1 MFANKKSIP
10 YTPQNITFDSLPSKV
25 NATSNM
31 KLLNEYE
38 KKLNEMGKKIQN
50 LQKSL
55 ANNEFDDKQ
64 INTLR
69 TYEKEIF
76 ELVFQIDN
84 VLIMTNERALDDK
97 YQKTLPAQ
105 TVIREKVMMLLN
117 RAKFLREQL
126 KMIQDWE
133 DNIDDEDRNES
144 LDIITLTQIIFLP
157 LSFLTGYFGMN
168 FIKKIPKGWS
178 QATLLEIMFFIS
190 IVIVMVWILYK
201 YNYFN
206 IQTRT
211 RQKKK
216 KGKTLIKKIR
226 IWIQENLVI

>member
-1 MFANKKSIP
+1 MFASKKSIP
-10 YTPQNITFDSLPSKV
+10 YTPQNITFDSLPSKI
-25 NATSNM
+25 NETSNM

-38 KKLNEMGKKIQN
+38 KNLNEMGKKIQN

-69 TYEKEIF
+69 AYEKEIF

-84 VLIMTNERALDDK
+84 VLIMTNERALGNK
-97 YQKTLPAQ
+97 HQRTSQAQ
-105 TVIREKVMMLLN
+105 TTIREKVMMLLN

-190 IVIVMVWILYK
+190 IVIVMVWMLYK

-206 IQTRT
+206 ALTV
-211 RQKKK
+211 KKATK
-216 KGKTLIKKIR
+216 KRNKK
-226 IWIQENLVI
+226 

>member
-1 MFANKKSIP
+1 MFASKKSIP
-10 YTPQNITFDSLPSKV
+10 YTPQNITFDSLPSKI
-25 NATSNM
+25 NETSNM

-38 KKLNEMGKKIQN
+38 KNLNEMGKKIQN

-69 TYEKEIF
+69 AYEKEIF

-84 VLIMTNERALDDK
+84 VLIMTNERALGNK
-97 YQKTLPAQ
+97 HQRTSQAQ
-105 TVIREKVMMLLN
+105 TTIREKVMMLLN

-178 QATLLEIMFFIS
+178 QTTLLEIMFFIS
-190 IVIVMVWILYK
+190 IVIVMVWMLYK

-206 IQTRT
+206 ALTV
-211 RQKKK
+211 KKATK
-216 KGKTLIKKIR
+216 KWNKK
-226 IWIQENLVI
+226 